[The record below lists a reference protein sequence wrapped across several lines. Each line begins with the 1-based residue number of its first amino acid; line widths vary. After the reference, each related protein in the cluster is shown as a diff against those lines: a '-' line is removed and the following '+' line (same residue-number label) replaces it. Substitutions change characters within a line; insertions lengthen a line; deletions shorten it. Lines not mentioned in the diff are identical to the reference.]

1 MTETTVEKIT
11 RNRLATIICTIFVAA
26 LVAIILKD
34 FYLLFHEEKVSMWFK
49 VREFFLDS
57 KFLTLPSFLGIAWY
71 SIRWCFNHPT
81 LARPIDD
88 RIVNYHVRCCFQ
100 ENLSL
105 YGNLLDRLDHGIDP
119 SFMGKPK

>member
-57 KFLTLPSFLGIAWY
+57 KFLTFP
-71 SIRWCFNHPT
+71 
-81 LARPIDD
+81 
-88 RIVNYHVRCCFQ
+88 
-100 ENLSL
+100 
-105 YGNLLDRLDHGIDP
+105 
-119 SFMGKPK
+119 